1 MKAKEMMLLTKMLG
15 QIMSQLDDIKQA
27 IKDSVMENYEL
38 KEGEK

>member
-15 QIMSQLDDIKQA
+15 QIMSQLDDIKQT